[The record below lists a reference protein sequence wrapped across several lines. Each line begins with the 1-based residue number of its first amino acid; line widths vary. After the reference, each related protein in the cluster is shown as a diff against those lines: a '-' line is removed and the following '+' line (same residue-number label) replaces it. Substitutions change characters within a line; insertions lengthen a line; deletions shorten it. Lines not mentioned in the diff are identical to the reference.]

1 MISILIVWYGAAVK
15 TRIVLFFSL
24 AVSTSFLGTAC
35 SGTSGDGNK
44 IVAAFYPLA
53 FAAEQVGGGEAVAN
67 LTPPGAEPHDLEL
80 SPGDV
85 RRVIDARLVVYLG
98 RGFQPALERALDQR
112 HGPSVDVLEGQS
124 LATDATG
131 ALDPHVWLD
140 PIRFATITQSIA
152 TALGDPA
159 RATPLVRKLQ
169 GLDREFRRGLAQ
181 CTRSELVTTHAAFGY
196 LAARY
201 RLRQV
206 PLTGLAPEVEPS
218 AAGVASLVK
227 EVERSGATTIFTEPL
242 VSPRLAETV
251 AREAGVGTA
260 TLNPIEGL
268 TGAQLDAGDDYFSL
282 MRANLVALRK
292 ALGCR

>member
-1 MISILIVWYGAAVK
+1 M
-15 TRIVLFFSL
+15 VLFFSV
-24 AVSTSFLGTAC
+24 AVAVAFSTGC
-35 SGTSGDGNK
+35 SGTSGDK
-44 IVAAFYPLA
+44 HQVVAAFYPLA
-53 FAAEQVGGGEAVAN
+53 FAAEQVGGGKAVTN

-112 HGPSVDVLEGQS
+112 SGPSVDVLEGQS
-124 LATDATG
+124 LASDPTG

-140 PIRFATITQSIA
+140 PIRFAAITRAIA
-152 TALGDPA
+152 NALGDPA
-159 RATPLVRKLQ
+159 GAVPLVKKLAV
-169 GLDREFRRGLAQ
+169 LDTEFRRGLSQ
-181 CTRSELVTTHAAFGY
+181 CTRAELVTTHAAFGY

-201 RLRQV
+201 GLHQIS
-206 PLTGLAPEVEPS
+206 LTGLAPEVEPS
-218 AAGVASLVK
+218 AAGLASLVR
-227 EVERSGATTIFTEPL
+227 EVERSGATTVFTEPL

-251 AREAGVGTA
+251 AREAGVTTA

-268 TGAQLDAGDDYFSL
+268 TGAQLEAGDDYFSL
-282 MRANLVALRK
+282 MRANLVTLRK